1 MRGLKLT
8 GCILLCVCVVV
19 LNSPQSAQAA
29 LFTRDAEAAIVAT
42 NAEAAEIAYVTPQSN
57 AGTTLF
63 STGTGFTSIGNDLL
77 GRLQQMFQLSAVE
90 QAAAPA
96 AIDQQVTEDQS
107 GIAVIP
113 LETEKA
119 AVVGTPVVLMGEEK
133 AALTIEE
140 MIPVVPAEEIIV
152 QEPVQPAEAVATQE
166 DEDKALFPLLWS
178 GRGTTGAG
186 ALVGGGLFA
195 TSGAKAIGIG
205 ILVVAVALGIILP
218 LAFSGSGGGGGG
230 GGSGQGDGGVR
241 IPGTGGG
248 AGAGDGSGSGDGDGT
263 GDQDPSTPGSSPIP
277 EPLTLILFGAGL
289 IGLFLRKRNA

>member
-1 MRGLKLT
+1 MKSLGIVLRV
-8 GCILLCVCVVV
+8 LLCVCVVL
-19 LNSPQSAQAA
+19 LNIPQTAQAA
-29 LFTRDAEAAIVAT
+29 LFTKKADAAIIATDAEAA
-42 NAEAAEIAYVTPQSN
+42 EMAYVAPQANSSS
-57 AGTTLF
+57 TLF
-63 STGTGFTSIGNDLL
+63 STGTGFTSLGNDLL
-77 GRLQQMFQLSAVE
+77 GRLQSVFQPSAVD
-90 QAAAPA
+90 QAVAPRTTA
-96 AIDQQVTEDQS
+96 PVTIDQQIDTSDA

-140 MIPVVPAEEIIV
+140 MIPVVPAEETIV

-205 ILVVAVALGIILP
+205 ILIVAVALGIILP

-230 GGSGQGDGGVR
+230 STGGDAQDGIEEIDGGPV
-241 IPGTGGG
+241 
-248 AGAGDGSGSGDGDGT
+248 GDDDDKDGSGDG
-263 GDQDPSTPGSSPIP
+263 SNPIP
-277 EPLTLILFGAGL
+277 EPLTLILFGTGL
-289 IGLFLRKRNA
+289 VGLFLRKKHS